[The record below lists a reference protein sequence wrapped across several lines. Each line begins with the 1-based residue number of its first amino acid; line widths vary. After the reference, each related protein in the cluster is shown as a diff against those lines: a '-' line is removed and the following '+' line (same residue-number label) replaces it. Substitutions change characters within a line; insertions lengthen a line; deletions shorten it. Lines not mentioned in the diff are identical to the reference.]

1 MVAMTRVS
9 SELGMSIEECTKV
22 IELLAKAGDA
32 QKRRNKR
39 TKERIAYLQVFDQR
53 KKSQVIKR
61 KIRYQKKLP

>member
-9 SELGMSIEECTKV
+9 SELGMSMEECTKV
-22 IELLAKAGDA
+22 IELLAKVGDA

-39 TKERIAYLQVFDQR
+39 TKERIAYLQAFDQR